1 MGNNYIEA
9 SKQLHS
15 DNKKYGAASEYSKPD
30 TMKFMLTIPQAIKA
44 SQEFSLIRSILD
56 HGTGKGGLIETLN
69 QHKEL
74 DIIAKGYDPCVPE
87 FSELP
92 SSKFDIVT
100 SIDVLEHL
108 GIDYVGSTISEINN
122 LTENF
127 FFFCI
132 DLVPASKMLNDGRN
146 AHTLIAPSDWWLQ
159 QIKNKFKII
168 SCIEVGKM
176 SSSAWLQLETL
187 CSLEAPTYRPP
198 RLGAPPWVA
207 DRAAGDV
214 LRQPASA
221 SATAGSDAFL
231 DYPHCRAGAMAKNTT

>member
-1 MGNNYIEA
+1 MENNFIEA

-15 DNKKYGAASEYSKPD
+15 NNKQYGAASEYMKPD
-30 TMKFMLTIPQAIKA
+30 TMKFRLTIPQAIKA
-44 SQEFSLIRSILD
+44 AKEFSLIQSILD

-74 DIIAKGYDPCVPE
+74 DIIVKGYDPCVPE

-92 SSKFDIVT
+92 QSKFNIVT

-108 GIDYVGSTISEINN
+108 GIDHVGSTLSEIAN

-132 DLVPASKMLNDGRN
+132 DLIPASKKLKDGRN
-146 AHTLIAPSDWWLQ
+146 AHTLLAPSDWWLQ

-168 SCIEVGKM
+168 NCIEVGIM
-176 SSSAWLQLETL
+176 PDGSSYPMHLFGCACNSRKYFK
-187 CSLEAPTYRPP
+187 SMN
-198 RLGAPPWVA
+198 
-207 DRAAGDV
+207 
-214 LRQPASA
+214 
-221 SATAGSDAFL
+221 AFL
-231 DYPHCRAGAMAKNTT
+231 ENVEVASNQWIKQEKTVLLKAW